1 MVEYLAKSDIGFPP
15 VPDQLKK
22 MFESGKLWNLEDGP
36 VLQDPAERGVVR
48 DSLLGSIFCI
58 STHLIEK
65 GVVSVKDLELGVCT
79 ALAWPK
85 GPFTLMNEMGMD
97 GALKRV
103 KMAVQAGYFKMPK
116 KFASGDLKP
125 WDL

>member
-1 MVEYLAKSDIGFPP
+1 
-15 VPDQLKK
+15 
-22 MFESGKLWNLEDGP
+22 
-36 VLQDPAERGVVR
+36 
-48 DSLLGSIFCI
+48 
-58 STHLIEK
+58 LIEK

-103 KMAVQAGYFKMPK
+103 TMAVQAGYFKMPK

>member
-15 VPDQLKK
+15 VPAQLKQ
-22 MFESGKLWNLEDGP
+22 MFESNKLWNLEDGP
-36 VLQDPAERGVVR
+36 VLQDQAERNVVG
-48 DSLLGSIFCI
+48 DSLLGSIFSI

-85 GPFTLMNEMGMD
+85 GPFTIMNEMGMNE
-97 GALKRV
+97 ALKRV
-103 KMAVQAGYFKMPK
+103 KMAVQAGYFKMPG

-125 WDL
+125 WEL